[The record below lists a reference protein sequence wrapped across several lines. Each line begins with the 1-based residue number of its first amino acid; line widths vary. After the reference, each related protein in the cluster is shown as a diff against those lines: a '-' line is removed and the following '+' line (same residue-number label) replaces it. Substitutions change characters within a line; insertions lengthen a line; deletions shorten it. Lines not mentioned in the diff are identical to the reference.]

1 MINYDEEIEKRNH
14 PENFN
19 NSIEEEEEMAY
30 DDDGGRS
37 DMNYEEIAEKYF

>member
-19 NSIEEEEEMAY
+19 NSIDEEEMED
-30 DDDGGRS
+30 DDDGGFS
-37 DMNYEEIAEKYF
+37 DMNYELIEEKYF